1 MIDSNIIE
9 SSFILFPR
17 TVLFDHSFHLNWH
30 KHYFGVNRQLWKW
43 FERKYSKETNLTLLK
58 YTFEESISTSENV
71 ANGSQLNLK
80 SYTIFTKCSLI
91 QFRICGIMKDKCWR
105 RNKIAFIFMKILCFF
120 VVAVFPLC
128 YAHSYFDIFRCEHK

>member
-9 SSFILFPR
+9 SSFILFPFCSTIHFISTDINIIVR
-17 TVLFDHSFHLNWH
+17 CKQATL
-30 KHYFGVNRQLWKW
+30 KW
-43 FERKYSKETNLTLLK
+43 FERKYPKETNLTLLK